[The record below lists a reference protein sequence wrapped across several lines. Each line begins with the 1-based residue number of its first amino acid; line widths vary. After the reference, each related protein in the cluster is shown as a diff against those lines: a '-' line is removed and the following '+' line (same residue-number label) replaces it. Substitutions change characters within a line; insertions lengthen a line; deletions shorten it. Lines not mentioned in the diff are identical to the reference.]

1 VAPGNVPSLAPLR
14 TIRELH
20 RRTARDLG
28 FGTREDIESLLSE
41 VQQLLVGIAI
51 MQARSRHMPP
61 SQVRCPLSAL
71 LGPMLG
77 ACNEC
82 KFEICCSRSSLATQS
97 SSMPFINVHFSLFYG
112 YRFPRKFETVHVRP
126 AFLAAEQRQLTPSLK
141 GSGLQLKAFA

>member
-1 VAPGNVPSLAPLR
+1 MAPGNVPSLAPLR

-51 MQARSRHMPP
+51 MQARSRHMPL
-61 SQVRCPLSAL
+61 SQSCCPLSAF

-77 ACNEC
+77 ACNKC
-82 KFEICCSRSSLATQS
+82 MFEICCSRSSLATQN
-97 SSMPFINVHFSLFYG
+97 SSMAFVHFSLLLWVQISQ
-112 YRFPRKFETVHVRP
+112 KI
-126 AFLAAEQRQLTPSLK
+126 
-141 GSGLQLKAFA
+141 